1 MSSTLQ
7 RLTKLRELMKC
18 EAIEAWLITH
28 PINRKY
34 VTGFTGSAGYVLLTG
49 TQAWL
54 LTDFRY
60 MTQAKQQLP
69 TTFAVVQHDAAK
81 PLETIAEI
89 AREAGIRELHFEQD
103 HVSVATF
110 HKYVE
115 AFGSKLKLI
124 ASASMVEQLRQT
136 KDAEEIAH
144 IRHAVRLADEAFA
157 HILQFLKP
165 GMSEREVAL
174 ELELHMRRAGAT
186 APSFE
191 IIVASGERSALP
203 HGIASDRCL
212 SRDEFVKMDYGAIV
226 QGYCSD
232 LTRTI
237 VIGKPSPKH
246 LEIYEIVLAAQQ
258 AVLSKLRA
266 GMTGREA
273 DALARSVIDN
283 HGYGDY
289 FGHGT
294 GHSLGLEIH
303 EQPRLSKMEER
314 ELQVGNVVTVEPGIY
329 LPEFGGVRIED
340 MVIIQENG
348 CEILTQ
354 APKQLI
360 CL

>member
-1 MSSTLQ
+1 MSSTSL
-7 RLTKLRELMKC
+7 RLTKLREFMKS

-28 PINRKY
+28 ATNRKY
-34 VTGFTGSAGYVLLTG
+34 LTGFTGSAGYVLLTG

-54 LTDFRY
+54 ITDFRY

-69 TTFAVVQHDAAK
+69 TTIAVVQHDAAK
-81 PLETIAEI
+81 PLQTIADI
-89 AREAGIRELHFEQD
+89 LREEGIRELHFEQD
-103 HVSVATF
+103 HVSVATY

-115 AFGSKLKLI
+115 AFGAHTKLT
-124 ASASMVEQLRQT
+124 ASTSQVETLRQT

-144 IRHAVRLADEAFA
+144 IRQAVRLADEAFA

-165 GMSEREVAL
+165 GVSEREVAF
-174 ELELHMRRAGAT
+174 ELELHMRRGGAT

-203 HGIASDRCL
+203 HGIASDRL
-212 SRDEFVKMDYGAIV
+212 IGRDEFVKMDYGAIV

-232 LTRTI
+232 LTRT
-237 VIGKPSPKH
+237 VVMGKPSPKH
-246 LEIYEIVLAAQQ
+246 VEIYKIVLAAQQ

-273 DALARSVIDN
+273 DALARQVIEN

-303 EQPRLSKMEER
+303 EQPRLSKLEER

-340 MVIIQENG
+340 IVMIQEHS

-354 APKQLI
+354 SPKDLI
-360 CL
+360 YL